1 MPVFNEDVIVNGRVR
16 VVATG
21 DGAVLLELANE
32 RHWEVRQRGTGSG
45 TALELANVGGGGN
58 KNLIVAT
65 TGRLHLD
72 GGTLQVTNRG
82 DGKVLL
88 HLDSE
93 RGWVFRQ
100 RGTDGQTALEL
111 TAANPGNNNKD
122 LLINTDGQVGIGT
135 LAPTHR
141 LHVGGDV
148 RVDGSIRVGADVLL
162 DGADCAEEFDVDP
175 DAAPGSVLVVGPERR
190 LQPCSQPYD
199 TRVAGVV
206 SGAGDLRPGIVLGR
220 RHPGDRAGAGAG
232 DAADAGAGD
241 AAGAGAG
248 AGVAAGPGIRTAEAP
263 VRMPVALNGT
273 VHCRVDATDAP
284 IAPGDLLTTS
294 ARPGCAMRAADADRA
309 FGAVLGKALD
319 GLASGM
325 GTIPVLVTLH

>member
-1 MPVFNEDVIVNGRVR
+1 VPVFNEDVVVNGRIR

-32 RHWEVRQRGTGSG
+32 RHWEVRQRGTDSGS
-45 TALELANVGGGGN
+45 ALELANVGGGGN

-65 TGRLHLD
+65 TGRLQLD
-72 GGTLQVTNRG
+72 GGTFHVRNRG

-100 RGTDGQTALEL
+100 RGVDGQTALEL
-111 TAANPGNNNKD
+111 TGADPGNNNKD

-148 RVDGSIRVGADVLL
+148 RVDGSVRVGVDVLL

-175 DAAPGSVLVVGPERR
+175 DAAPGSVLVVGQERR
-190 LQPCSQPYD
+190 LQPCSRPYD

-220 RHPGDRAGAGAG
+220 RHPDTAAKTGTRVATNAGT
-232 DAADAGAGD
+232 
-241 AAGAGAG
+241 
-248 AGVAAGPGIRTAEAP
+248 RKTEAP
-263 VRMPVALNGT
+263 RRLPVALNGT
-273 VHCRVDATDAP
+273 VNCRVDATDAP
-284 IAPGDLLTTS
+284 IAAGDLLTTS
-294 ARPGCAMRAADADRA
+294 ARPGCAMRAADAGRA

-319 GLASGM
+319 GLASGT